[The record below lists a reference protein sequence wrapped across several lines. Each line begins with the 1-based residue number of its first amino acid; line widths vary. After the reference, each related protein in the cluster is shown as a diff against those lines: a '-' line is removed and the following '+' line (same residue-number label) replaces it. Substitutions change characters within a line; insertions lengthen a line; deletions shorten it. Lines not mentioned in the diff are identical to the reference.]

1 MGFVV
6 KLLPRSL
13 IGRVTALY
21 ATCLLLFISSGLG
34 LFYYY
39 QFTQEIDDAYES
51 VNTLA
56 DVLSPTISDSI
67 VIGDYDTVRRTLA
80 KAAAGTKLVSAEFI
94 AVGNGSIRAINSI
107 ALSKTPP
114 SWISELVRNR
124 LLPLDRRISVGGKD
138 YGVLRLNFSAETIA
152 LKLWSVTVVSL
163 AGACAALVVGLLM
176 IWFPLRRM
184 VADLAAATDFASE
197 LSTHRGRFI
206 EINSHVR
213 ETRQLA
219 AALNRV
225 SLELT
230 AQHRALTDSELRKSA
245 IMEAA
250 LDCFI
255 TINDAGQIVDF
266 NAAAERT
273 FGYRIDEVRNRL
285 MSDVIIP
292 PSLRQ
297 SHEQGMQHYLATG
310 SGPILRQ
317 RIEINAMRR
326 SGEEFPVEIAIVP
339 FEAEGR
345 TYFAGFLRDIAARKT
360 LEAEQIRVNG
370 LLKDSLRELEYQN
383 FALDQHSIVSISD
396 STGDITYVN
405 HKFTEISG
413 YNRSELIGSNHRLIK
428 SGLHPQSFYEALWKT
443 ISAGQVWHGQIA
455 NRRRTGEIYWV
466 ASTIVPWLG
475 NDGLPYQYV
484 SIRTDITAQKEVE
497 QALEESRRR
506 ELETGNEIQRSL
518 LFGHIP
524 ADIHGATLA
533 TYTEPSQGI
542 DGDFFAVTRFRPDLF
557 ELLVGDVMGKGVPAA
572 LIGAAV
578 KSGYNQVLAEL
589 LAQEGRDPGLPTPA
603 AIINALHQ
611 HLTPRLIDLSTF
623 VTLTMYRFD
632 LAAKTVTLVN
642 AGHTPGLLI
651 HGGDGQIESILG
663 NNLPIGI
670 LGEEIYEQFTIPMHP
685 GDSLLVYSDGITE
698 ACDMNRNEF
707 GLERLCHHL
716 HAGRAAKLPPNV
728 LLQSLRQGLRQFVGH
743 NKLVDDQTAIMV
755 ELQPVREYSCN
766 NIDECLSPETFIL
779 PWRLDHLT
787 TFRQHVQTLV
797 NHLPVTDAD
806 ALVLACFEAATNIL
820 RHARPYFA
828 DATLTCRVTRDKD
841 VVTVELLHLG
851 DLFVPTGEPN
861 PDFTGNSGGGFGL
874 YIIQNCV
881 DTVDYFSPLPGVS
894 CVRLIKR
901 ARGEASHHQG
911 ENGMRHR
918 DPSDGCGGQ
927 TIPGSV

>member
-1 MGFVV
+1 MKFFV

-21 ATCLLLFISSGLG
+21 AACLLLFISSGLG

-56 DVLSPTISDSI
+56 DVLAPTISDSI
-67 VIGDYDTVRRTLA
+67 VIGDYDTVKRTLA
-80 KAAAGTKLVSAEFI
+80 KATTGTKLASAEFI
-94 AVGNGSIRAINSI
+94 AVGSGSIRANN
-107 ALSKTPP
+107 LVQLPKLPP
-114 SWISELVRNR
+114 AWISKLVATR
-124 LLPLDRRISVGGKD
+124 LLSLNRNISVGGKD
-138 YGVLRLNFSAETIA
+138 YGVFRLNFSAETIA
-152 LKLWSVTVVSL
+152 VKIWHITVVSL
-163 AGACAALVVGLLM
+163 LGACAALAIGLLL

-184 VADLAAATDFASE
+184 VADLAAATHFASE
-197 LSTHRGRFI
+197 LSTHRGSFVK
-206 EINSHVR
+206 INSNVK

-230 AQHRALTDSELRKSA
+230 TQHRALTDSELRKSA

-273 FGYRIDEVRNRL
+273 FGYSINEIRGRL

-297 SHEQGMQHYLATG
+297 SHEQGMQHYLSTG

-317 RIEINAMRR
+317 RIEVNAMR
-326 SGEEFPVEIAIVP
+326 SNGEEFPVEVAIVP

-345 TYFAGFLRDIAARKT
+345 PYFAGFLRDITARKN
-360 LEAEQIRVNG
+360 LEAEQVRVNG
-370 LLKDSLRELEYQN
+370 LLKDSLRELEYQK
-383 FALDQHSIVSISD
+383 FALDQHSIVSISNAR
-396 STGDITYVN
+396 GDITYAN
-405 HKFTEISG
+405 PKFTEISR
-413 YNRSELIGSNHRLIK
+413 YDRRELIGSNHRLIK

-475 NDGLPYQYV
+475 DDGLPYQYV

-518 LFGHIP
+518 LFGQIP
-524 ADIHGATLA
+524 KDIDDATLA

-542 DGDFFAVTRFRPDLF
+542 DGDFFAVTRFRSDVF

-578 KSGYNQVLAEL
+578 KSGYSQVLAEL
-589 LAQEGRDPGLPTPA
+589 FALERREPGLPTPA

-623 VTLTMYRFD
+623 VTLAIYRFD

-642 AGHTPGLLI
+642 AGHTPGLFI
-651 HGGDGQIESILG
+651 HGDGGQVESVLG
-663 NNLPIGI
+663 NNLPIGVV
-670 LGEEIYEQFTIPMHP
+670 GGEIYEQFTRPMHP
-685 GDSLLVYSDGITE
+685 GDALFVYSDGITE
-698 ACDMNRNEF
+698 AGDTDRNEY
-707 GLERLCHHL
+707 GVERLSNFVR
-716 HAGRAAKLPPNV
+716 AGRAAMLPPNV

-743 NKLVDDQTAIMV
+743 QKFLDDQTAIMV
-755 ELQPVREYSCN
+755 EMQPVRGYPCN
-766 NIDECLSPETFIL
+766 DINEGLQQETIVL
-779 PWRLDHLT
+779 PWRLDALT
-787 TFRQHVQTLV
+787 TFRQRIQTLA
-797 NHLPVTDAD
+797 NHLPETDAD
-806 ALVLACFEAATNIL
+806 ALVLACFEAATNII
-820 RHARPYFA
+820 RHATPYFT
-828 DATLTCRVTRDKD
+828 DATLTCRVTRENDS
-841 VVTVELLHLG
+841 VTVELIHMG
-851 DLFVPTGEPN
+851 DLFVPTGEPK

-881 DTVDYFSPLPGVS
+881 DSVDYFSMLEGVS
-894 CVRLIKR
+894 CVRLVKR
-901 ARGEASHHQG
+901 ARAVTSDHLTK
-911 ENGMRHR
+911 
-918 DPSDGCGGQ
+918 DDVPPYSSSDGRSGN
-927 TIPGSV
+927 THK

>member
-1 MGFVV
+1 MKFIV
-6 KLLPRSL
+6 KLLPRTL

-21 ATCLLLFISSGLG
+21 AACLVLFISCGLG

-39 QFTQEIDDAYES
+39 QFTQEIDDAYEA
-51 VNTLA
+51 VNALA

-67 VIGDYDTVRRTLA
+67 VIGDYDTVKRTLT
-80 KAAAGTKLVSAEFI
+80 KATAGSKLASAEFI
-94 AVGNGSIRAINSI
+94 AVGSGSIRAINSI
-107 ALSKTPP
+107 ELPKMPP
-114 SWISELVRNR
+114 AWISEIVARRLFSLNRN
-124 LLPLDRRISVGGKD
+124 ISVGGKN
-138 YGVLRLNFSAETIA
+138 YGVFRLNFSAERIA
-152 LKLWSVTVVSL
+152 VNLWRVTEVSL
-163 AGACAALVVGLLM
+163 AGACAALVLGLLL
-176 IWFPLRRM
+176 IWFPLRKM
-184 VADLAAATDFASE
+184 VADLAAATHFASE
-197 LSTHRGRFI
+197 LSTHRGSFV
-206 EINSHVR
+206 EINSNVR

-219 AALNRV
+219 DALNRV

-230 AQHRALTDSELRKSA
+230 AQHRALSDSELRKSA

-273 FGYRIDEVRNRL
+273 FGYRIDEIQGCL

-345 TYFAGFLRDIAARKT
+345 TYFAGFLRDITGRKL
-360 LEAEQIRVNG
+360 LETEQVRVNR
-370 LLKDSLRELEYQN
+370 LLKDSLRELECQK
-383 FALDQHSIVSISD
+383 FALGQHSSVSIANAR
-396 STGDITYVN
+396 GDITYAN

-413 YNRSELIGSNHRLIK
+413 YELAELIGSNHRLIK
-428 SGLHPQSFYEALWKT
+428 SAFHPQGFYEALWKT

-475 NDGLPYQYV
+475 DDGLPYQYV

-518 LFGHIP
+518 LFGDIP
-524 ADIHGATLA
+524 AGIHGATLA

-542 DGDFFAVTRFRPDLF
+542 DGDFFAVTRFRSDVF

-572 LIGAAV
+572 LIGSAV
-578 KSGYNQVLAEL
+578 KSGYNQVLSEL
-589 LAQEGRDPGLPTPA
+589 LALEGREPGLPTPA

-623 VTLTMYRFD
+623 VTLAMYRFD
-632 LAAKTVTLVN
+632 LAARTVTLVN

-651 HGGDGQIESILG
+651 HGNGDQIESILG
-663 NNLPIGI
+663 SNLPIGV
-670 LGEEIYEQFTIPMHP
+670 LGGEVYEQFSFAMHP
-685 GDSLLVYSDGITE
+685 GDALLVYSDGVTE
-698 ACDMNRNEF
+698 AGDSDRNEY
-707 GLERLCHHL
+707 GLERLCHL
-716 HAGRAAKLPPNV
+716 AQAGRAAKLPPNV
-728 LLQSLRQGLRQFVGH
+728 LLQALRQGLRQFVGH
-743 NKLVDDQTAIMV
+743 KNLVDDQTAIMV
-755 ELQPVREYSCN
+755 ELQPARRYTCN
-766 NIDECLSPETFIL
+766 DIDDHFSTNTLVL
-779 PWRLDHLT
+779 PWSLDSLT
-787 TFRQHVQTLV
+787 TFRQHVETLV
-797 NHLPVTDAD
+797 NHLPDTDAD
-806 ALVLACFEAATNIL
+806 ALVLAFFEAATNIL
-820 RHARPYFA
+820 RHSKPYFA
-828 DATLTCRVTRDKD
+828 DATLTCRVTREKD
-841 VVTVELLHLG
+841 AVTVELIHLG
-851 DLFVPTGEPN
+851 DLFVPTREPT

-881 DTVDYFSPLPGVS
+881 DTVDYFSPLPGIS

-901 ARGEASHHQG
+901 AQGEDLHRQS
-911 ENGMRHR
+911 ENGMQQRN
-918 DPSDGCGGQ
+918 PGDGCGR
-927 TIPGSV
+927 